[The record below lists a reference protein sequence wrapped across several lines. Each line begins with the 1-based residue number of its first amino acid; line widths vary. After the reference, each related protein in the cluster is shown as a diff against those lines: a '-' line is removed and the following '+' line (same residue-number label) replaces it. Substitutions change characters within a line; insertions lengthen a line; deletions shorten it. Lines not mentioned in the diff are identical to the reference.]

1 VTKRTRTILFIVL
14 ALVCVTATSIVVG
27 KLISGWGE
35 QSDDDPWRK
44 K

>member
-1 VTKRTRTILFIVL
+1 MKRSRLIVVLVIAL
-14 ALVCVTATSIVVG
+14 ASVTATSIVIAR
-27 KLISGWGE
+27 LISGWGE

>member
-1 VTKRTRTILFIVL
+1 MTKKTRLVL
-14 ALVCVTATSIVVG
+14 VLVIAAICVTATSIVVG